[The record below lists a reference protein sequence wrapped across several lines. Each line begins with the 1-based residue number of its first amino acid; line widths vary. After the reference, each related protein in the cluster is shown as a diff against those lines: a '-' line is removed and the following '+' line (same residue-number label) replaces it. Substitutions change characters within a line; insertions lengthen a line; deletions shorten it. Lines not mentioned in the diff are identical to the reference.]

1 MTLRSPHIVATPTIH
16 DEHEHSSRQ
25 RARTLA
31 TPHRRRRRTNTT
43 RRSIAASPQ
52 EAGRRRGRP
61 PLSVFVPR
69 YSTTIVDDVNT
80 TSTPIRRRDT
90 VDGSTESF
98 HLPCSCRSQQSSQLL
113 KSRHRTT
120 SRRIFAA
127 LFYLDFEALF
137 YCFILFPRFSSI
149 PWTLP
154 SVQASVTSS
163 VPFCCSILA
172 QVVEARSHRAA
183 PVISF
188 PADTTYDGERLEN
201 LSTQPL
207 KVTVRRATE

>member
-1 MTLRSPHIVATPTIH
+1 MFSKSWIGFPITERAA
-16 DEHEHSSRQ
+16 DFENFSS
-25 RARTLA
+25 
-31 TPHRRRRRTNTT
+31 
-43 RRSIAASPQ
+43 AA
-52 EAGRRRGRP
+52 G
-61 PLSVFVPR
+61 SVFPLPKGQNFSSAAGSVFPLPKGQ
-69 YSTTIVDDVNT
+69 NF
-80 TSTPIRRRDT
+80 
-90 VDGSTESF
+90 STESF

-137 YCFILFPRFSSI
+137 YCFILFPRFSSF

-188 PADTTYDGERLEN
+188 PAETTYDGERLEN
-201 LSTQPL
+201 LSTQQL